1 MQKEYLRSPSNLC
14 PDVFFKQSRT
24 TWLAMLIALAFIAV
38 IPVLAQGQGKVP
50 PAPGFPV
57 PLNPLP
63 LNRAIELAVRNYP
76 SILARQAQVRSSQ
89 ASIVETRDHRLP
101 SLNLYEQIDGGTSNN
116 LGSAY
121 FSAGIVPSISGVSA
135 RPENLGTF
143 SSGNVGVAYLQWL
156 LTNFGGFKAEM
167 NEAYSR
173 LRVDSLDVSRE
184 QFYIAFVVLQSY
196 LDLIRNYELSLVQW
210 QNLQRAD
217 TIRSAIRNYVLS
229 GLRPGV
235 DSSLAAAEYSRAKL
249 TFLDIANQFSQ
260 SKVQLSLLTALDTS
274 AIQPDMTNDD
284 LLFASITQI
293 GGADSSFASHPYLNY
308 YHSIYENG
316 LAREQLIRRSYLPRV
331 YVLGA
336 GWVKGSSINPDGS
349 FDKDLSSGLGYTR
362 SNYLAGVG
370 ITYDLFNLRREKDRI
385 NVQRFETEAALHAF
399 EEQKQSLTNA
409 NLRASVDLSTAQ
421 AKFNEIPIQLGAAT
435 DAYRQRLTQYN
446 AGLANIIDLT
456 NALDVLNQ
464 AQIDMINTRNGVWRA
479 IVQKAYAGNGI
490 YQLLTTLK

>member
-1 MQKEYLRSPSNLC
+1 MQKENLRSPSNLC
-14 PDVFFKQSRT
+14 PGVLYEKGRPS
-24 TWLAMLIALAFIAV
+24 WLTRLIVVAFIAV

-50 PAPGFPV
+50 ASPGDSLK
-57 PLNPLP
+57 LNPLS
-63 LNRAIELAVRNYP
+63 LNKAIELAVKNYP
-76 SILARQAQVRSSQ
+76 SILARQARVRSSQ

-135 RPENLGTF
+135 RPENLGTV

-173 LRVDSLDVSRE
+173 LKVDSMDVSRE

-235 DSSLAAAEYSRAKL
+235 DSSLAAAEYSKARL
-249 TFLDIANQFSQ
+249 NFLDISNQFSQ

-274 AIQPDMTNDD
+274 VIQPDLNNGE
-284 LLFASITQI
+284 LLLASITQVP
-293 GGADSSFASHPYLNY
+293 GTDSSFSSHPYLNY
-308 YHSIYENG
+308 YRSIYENG

-336 GWVKGSSINPDGS
+336 GWIKGSSINTDGS

-385 NVQRFETEAALHAF
+385 NVQRFETEAALHTY
-399 EEQKQSLTNA
+399 EQQKQSLANA
-409 NLRASVDLSTAQ
+409 NLHASVDLSTAL

-456 NALDVLNQ
+456 NALDVLNR

-490 YQLLTTLK
+490 YQLLSTLK